1 MLMRNGNM
9 AYLVFAIEQR
19 SSRTNNATM
28 MGSNNNR
35 NMLFLTDLHNLCF
48 MAMGMNHIGTYL
60 DNQRFKSVYSIT
72 PNLIQH
78 RAFIVSRLNS
88 TIFVHKRD
96 YLHRISLSYHLI
108 DNILYI
114 NLPSTIC
121 GKEVTPTMPF
131 EEFVSYISITTNR
144 SCRISCHYS
153 IIWNIFCNNRACP
166 YNNVIPYRYISK
178 TAYIS
183 PKINIIQYSRDL

>member
-19 SSRTNNATM
+19 SSRTNDATM

-121 GKEVTPTMPF
+121 GKEVTRC
-131 EEFVSYISITTNR
+131 YLKNLY
-144 SCRISCHYS
+144 H
-153 IIWNIFCNNRACP
+153 IF
-166 YNNVIPYRYISK
+166 
-178 TAYIS
+178 
-183 PKINIIQYSRDL
+183 L